1 MLMGFRRWMESGASA
16 GLGGV
21 ITASAGVPGGVAPAI
36 QDYHGKEG
44 SDSENPEGAL
54 PPVKKISAP
63 INKKYARR
71 KRTF

>member
-1 MLMGFRRWMESGASA
+1 MESGGSAGAGGVMIASA
-16 GLGGV
+16 G
-21 ITASAGVPGGVAPAI
+21 IPGGVAPAL

-44 SDSENPEGAL
+44 SDSENTEGAL